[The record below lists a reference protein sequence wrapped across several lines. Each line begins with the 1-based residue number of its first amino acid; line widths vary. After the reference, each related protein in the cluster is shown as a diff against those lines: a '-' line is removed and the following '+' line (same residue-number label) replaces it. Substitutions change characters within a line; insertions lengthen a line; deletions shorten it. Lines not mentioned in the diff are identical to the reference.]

1 MSISCPS
8 LPLSLFDDL
17 IKIDS
22 KFEEGFKKF
31 QNDIT
36 SISGK
41 LKDNS
46 KELEIIHKLFVS
58 LNDRVNQSNK
68 KEYIIDHSYK
78 DNIIEVKIE
87 GLNKK
92 IETFESNIK
101 TEIENSKKEIK
112 DYIEEK
118 TEEIHSRLLKNL
130 AFIYEQQLR
139 ALKTELSKSIS
150 TPVVTPIL
158 KNNEHPII
166 VNKLK
171 IEEEQ
176 WTKVDKKNYKPK

>member
-31 QNDIT
+31 QNDL
-36 SISGK
+36 SSMSGK

-68 KEYIIDHSYK
+68 KEYIIDHTYK
-78 DNIIEVKIE
+78 DNLIDSKIE
-87 GLNKK
+87 MLNKK
-92 IETFESNIK
+92 IDTFESNIK

-112 DYIEEK
+112 NYIEEK

-130 AFIYEQQLR
+130 GFIFEQQIR
-139 ALKTELSKSIS
+139 AFKSELNRPNPPVII
-150 TPVVTPIL
+150 PVVN
-158 KNNEHPII
+158 KQEI
-166 VNKLK
+166 V
-171 IEEEQ
+171 EEP